1 MAPEFVTSN
10 ETAVMENIP
19 INTVVMAIKA
29 IDRDEGRN
37 SYIEYSLL
45 AQTAE
50 DDDDGPVTLS
60 SVEGLFGPREPGQ
73 LNAARSGLRP

>member
-37 SYIEYSLL
+37 SYIE
-45 AQTAE
+45 
-50 DDDDGPVTLS
+50 
-60 SVEGLFGPREPGQ
+60 
-73 LNAARSGLRP
+73 